1 MEGLMDLVYKA
12 FPLGIWQC
20 GILSFNPPVNPTLNI
35 LRGFKIKSQGLP
47 DFLYF
52 LASHKNMIAADQEN
66 SMTKFLK
73 KRVDSDSLYDNI

>member
-1 MEGLMDLVYKA
+1 
-12 FPLGIWQC
+12 
-20 GILSFNPPVNPTLNI
+20 